1 MGAVLSATVESFGDF
16 CEGDGVTDVGNLDG
30 DLFTFGGIRDDD
42 DEAAFDAGDTIAL
55 VADGFDLD
63 GTLVAFF
70 NGWSWPLVSVLYG
83 LRRWF
88 GCTRVTRFRR
98 REDRDT
104 ICCPL
109 LEIVELDFV
118 FGYLD
123 AVGIILL
130 VDSTRK
136 QAAKLI

>member
-1 MGAVLSATVESFGDF
+1 MLLPTVYSLGDF
-16 CEGDGVTDVGNLDG
+16 CEGDGIADISDFDG
-30 DLFTFGGIRDDD
+30 DSFTFGGIRNDD
-42 DEAAFDAGDTIAL
+42 DEAAFDTGDAIAL

-70 NGWSWPLVSVLYG
+70 DGGFWLLVSVSYG
-83 LRRWF
+83 LRRRF

-98 REDRDT
+98 WEDSDAIRLS
-104 ICCPL
+104 L

-118 FGYLD
+118 FGYFD
-123 AVGIILL
+123 AVGPISL
-130 VDSTRK
+130 VDSARK

>member
-1 MGAVLSATVESFGDF
+1 VLSATVESFGDF
-16 CEGDGVTDVGNLDG
+16 CEGDGVADVGNLDG
-30 DLFTFGGIRDDD
+30 DSFAFVSVGDDD
-42 DEAAFDAGDTIAL
+42 DEAAFDAGDAIAL

-63 GTLVAFF
+63 GTLVVFF

-83 LRRWF
+83 LRRRF

-104 ICCPL
+104 IRCPL

-118 FGYLD
+118 FRLC
-123 AVGIILL
+123 
-130 VDSTRK
+130 
-136 QAAKLI
+136 